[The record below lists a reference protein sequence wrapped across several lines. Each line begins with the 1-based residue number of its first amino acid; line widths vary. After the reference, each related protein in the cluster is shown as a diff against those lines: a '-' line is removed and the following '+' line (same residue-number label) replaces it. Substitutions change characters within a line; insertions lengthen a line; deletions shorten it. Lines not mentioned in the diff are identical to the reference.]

1 VIAGQQSHFATKAFL
16 CDTQSAVIAR
26 SGAAI
31 PIWIGYTSS
40 DHCVHGGN
48 GVSSYLHF
56 IEEVDVLTELIWD
69 GKYKDG
75 KKVGPVRI
83 ALPFQAVETVNETAQ
98 QRQLTLD
105 MYAAGRET
113 EWRNRLIW
121 GDKKYVLPSLLPEFA
136 GKINLIYIDPP
147 FATGA
152 DFSFAATI
160 PESGESFTKEASIIE
175 QKAYRDTWGHGLDSY
190 LQWFYDTVVVLR
202 ELLAEDGSIYVH
214 CDYHVGHYV
223 KAVLDEVFGG
233 DNFRNEIVWKRSLPH
248 NDPKKY
254 GAIHDVILFYV
265 KGSVY
270 TFNQQFTEQSEEY
283 KMSHYTQKDAD
294 GRVYRLQSLSASGTG
309 TAKRFGDKLI
319 SPPTGTHWRY
329 SQERIDELLSQGL
342 IVFTSTGQ
350 PNYKRYLDESKGSAL
365 QSIWTDINPLNPQAI
380 ERLNYPTQKP
390 EALLDRIITTSSKEG
405 DLVLDC
411 FCGSGTTAAVAE
423 KFGRRWITCDLG
435 RFAIHTTRKRLLSI
449 DNVKPFVVQNLGKYE
464 RQAWQAAEF
473 ADPTQ
478 RANLQLRYRNFI
490 LQLYHATPIDGYSW
504 IHGVKGGRLVH
515 VGSVD
520 APIALGEVKAIVNE
534 FWRVR
539 GKDAGEHSNGI
550 DILGW
555 DFAFDLNETAKQM
568 AADANIR
575 LAFKKIPREVLEKK
589 AVEQGDISFYELAA
603 LDVSVRQVK
612 KAVEIELQNFFLPP
626 DDVPEDVRHA
636 ITHWSQWIDYWAV
649 DWDYRDDTFHNQWQ
663 TYRTRKASKIALKA
677 SHEYDESGCSTIV
690 IKVIDILGND
700 TTKAV
705 RIEMK

>member
-1 VIAGQQSHFATKAFL
+1 M
-16 CDTQSAVIAR
+16 
-26 SGAAI
+26 
-31 PIWIGYTSS
+31 
-40 DHCVHGGN
+40 
-48 GVSSYLHF
+48 
-56 IEEVDVLTELIWD
+56 TELSWD

-83 ALPFQAVETVNETAQ
+83 VLPFQTVETINETAQ
-98 QRQLTLD
+98 ERQLTLD
-105 MYAAGRET
+105 SLFAGRET

-136 GKINLIYIDPP
+136 GKVNLIYIDPP

-152 DFSFAATI
+152 DFSFTAAI
-160 PESGESFTKEASIIE
+160 PESDESFTKEPSIIE
-175 QKAYRDTWGHGLDSY
+175 QKAYRDTWGSGLDSY
-190 LQWFYDTVVVLR
+190 LQWFYETVVLLR
-202 ELLAEDGSIYVH
+202 ELLADDGSIYVH
-214 CDYHVGHYV
+214 LDWHVGHYA
-223 KAVLDEVFGG
+223 KAVLDEVFGI
-233 DNFRNEIVWKRSLPH
+233 DHFQNEICWKRSTSGSAKARA
-248 NDPKKY
+248 KKF
-254 GAIHDVILFYV
+254 GADHDVIYFYA
-265 KGSVY
+265 KGLVPN
-270 TFNQQFTEQSEEY
+270 FNQVYFPYPEEEIQKRFRNKDAKGYYKDAELGTYSEETLERL
-283 KMSHYTQKDAD
+283 KRE
-294 GRVYRLQSLSASGTG
+294 GR
-309 TAKRFGDKLI
+309 
-319 SPPTGTHWRY
+319 
-329 SQERIDELLSQGL
+329 L
-342 IVFTSTGQ
+342 IVTPGGKYR
-350 PNYKRYLDESKGSAL
+350 YKIYLEEIKGVL
-365 QSIWTDINPLNPQAI
+365 VDSIWTDIPIVNSQAE
-380 ERLNYPTQKP
+380 ERLSYATQKP
-390 EALLDRIITTSSKEG
+390 EALLERIIKASSNEG
-405 DLVLDC
+405 DLVIDC
-411 FCGSGTTAAVAE
+411 FCGSGTTATVAE
-423 KFGRRWITCDLG
+423 KLGRNWLACDLG

-449 DNVKPFVVQNLGKYE
+449 DNVRPFIMQNLGKYE

-473 ADPTQ
+473 ADPAQ
-478 RANLQLRYRNFI
+478 RASVQMRYRSFI
-490 LQLYHATPIDGYSW
+490 LQLYHATPIDGYTW
-504 IHGVKGGRLVH
+504 IHGIKAGRLVH

-603 LDVSVRQVK
+603 LDVSVQQAG
-612 KAVEIELQNFFLPP
+612 KAVEVELRNFFLPP

-663 TYRTRKASKIALKA
+663 TYRTRKSPKIVLKA
-677 SHEYDESGCSTIV
+677 SHEYGEIGCSTIV

-700 TTKAV
+700 TTRAV

>member
-1 VIAGQQSHFATKAFL
+1 
-16 CDTQSAVIAR
+16 
-26 SGAAI
+26 
-31 PIWIGYTSS
+31 
-40 DHCVHGGN
+40 
-48 GVSSYLHF
+48 
-56 IEEVDVLTELIWD
+56 LTELIWD

-83 ALPFQAVETVNETAQ
+83 ALPFQTVETVNETAQ
-98 QRQLTLD
+98 ERQLTLD
-105 MYAAGRET
+105 LLFSGRET
-113 EWRNRLIW
+113 GWRNRLIW

-136 GKINLIYIDPP
+136 GKVNLIYIDPP

-152 DFSFAATI
+152 DFSYTTTV
-160 PESGESFTKEASIIE
+160 PESDDSFTKEPSMIE
-175 QKAYRDTWGHGLDSY
+175 QKAYRDTWGRGLDGY
-190 LQWFYDTVVVLR
+190 MQWFYETVVLLR
-202 ELLAEDGSIYVH
+202 ELLTEDGSIFVH
-214 CDYHVGHYV
+214 LDDNIGQYAKV
-223 KAVLDEVFGG
+223 VLDEVFI
-233 DNFRNEIVWKRSLPH
+233 NCFQNEIIWQRTDPH
-248 NDPKKY
+248 NDARNQFGNIHDTIFWYGKTSKPSYYADAVRTNLSPAGLAEYSLLELEDGSVVPYAGNEHLQGRRFKLENTTWKGSNPKKKFAWRGVTPPPNREWIY
-254 GAIHDVILFYV
+254 TFEEMEAALQRGELYLRDPT
-265 KGSVY
+265 KGSTRCKKSY
-270 TFNQQFTEQSEEY
+270 LDTNQ
-283 KMSHYTQKDAD
+283 
-294 GRVYRLQSLSASGTG
+294 GIRLQ
-309 TAKRFGDKLI
+309 D
-319 SPPTGTHWRY
+319 
-329 SQERIDELLSQGL
+329 
-342 IVFTSTGQ
+342 
-350 PNYKRYLDESKGSAL
+350 
-365 QSIWTDINPLNPQAI
+365 IWTDVGRMKGGSGYA
-380 ERLNYPTQKP
+380 TQKP
-390 EALLDRIITTSSKEG
+390 EALLERIIKATSNEG
-405 DLVLDC
+405 DLVFDC

-423 KFGRRWITCDLG
+423 KLGRNWIVCDLG

-449 DNVKPFVVQNLGKYE
+449 DNVRPFIVQNLGKYE

-473 ADPTQ
+473 ADPAQ
-478 RANLQLRYRNFI
+478 RASVQMRYRNFI
-490 LQLYHATPIDGYSW
+490 LHLYHATTIDGYTW
-504 IHGVKGGRLVH
+504 IHGIKAGRLVH

-539 GKDAGEHSNGI
+539 GKDVGEHSNGI

-603 LDVSVRQVK
+603 LDVSVRQARR
-612 KAVEIELQNFFLPP
+612 AVEVELQNFFLPP

-663 TYRTRKASKIALKA
+663 TYRTRKAPKVVLEA
-677 SHEYDESGCSTIV
+677 SHEYDELGCSTIV